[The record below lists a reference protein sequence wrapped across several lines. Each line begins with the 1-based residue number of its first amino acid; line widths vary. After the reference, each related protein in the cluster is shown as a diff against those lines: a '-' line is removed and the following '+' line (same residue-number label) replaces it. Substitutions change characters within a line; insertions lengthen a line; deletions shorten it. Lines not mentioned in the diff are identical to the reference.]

1 MRGRGRD
8 RVAEVQGRTTSQVTC
23 PERPTQ
29 PDVSARPDNRAFA
42 FDKAGRFEYQGRV
55 GAGGMGSVHG
65 ARDRTLLREV
75 ALKVLAPGLASDPR
89 YVKRFMAE
97 AQIQAQLDHPNIVP
111 VHDLVLDPDGASY
124 FTMRLV
130 RGRTL
135 ADWIISAHSAPAPPE
150 TLRDM
155 LGAFLKVCDAVAFA
169 HSRGVLHLDMK
180 PENIIVEDF
189 GAVYLMDWGLSRLI
203 SETPGGAPSV
213 AVSPDAA
220 GALVSGVIGSP
231 SYMSPEQAM
240 GTAGVVTERTDV
252 FGLGAVLYAI
262 LSGRPPYLADTLNEV
277 LEKARNGDMPPLP
290 RSPRGTP
297 LPARICHI
305 AMRAL
310 ALDPAARYASAV
322 DLKREVEAFLQG
334 KLTFPLR
341 TFAAGER
348 IVTEGEQGDSA
359 YVIEKGT
366 CVAYTA
372 REGTCST
379 LRELGAGSVFGE
391 EVVFSPGP
399 RACTVEAMTEVDARV
414 VTHKMIEEGLGRDSW
429 FGAFIMALADR
440 VRRSGE

>member
-1 MRGRGRD
+1 MGGGSRD
-8 RVAEVQGRTTSQVTC
+8 RVVQVEGCTTSQATC

-29 PDVSARPDNRAFA
+29 PDLAAPTDRAFT
-42 FDKAGRFEYQGRV
+42 FDEAGRFDYQGRV
-55 GAGGMGSVHG
+55 GAGGMGTVHA

-75 ALKVLAPGLASDPR
+75 AIKVLAPGLASDPKH
-89 YVKRFMAE
+89 VKRFMAE

-111 VHDLVLDPDGASY
+111 VHDLVVHSEDAKY

-135 ADWIISAHSAPAPPE
+135 ADWIIATHSEPAPPE
-150 TLRDM
+150 TLREM
-155 LGAFLKVCDAVAFA
+155 LGVFLKVCDAVAFA

-189 GAVYLMDWGLSRLI
+189 GAVYLMDWGLSRLM
-203 SETPGGAPSV
+203 SPAPGGGPGV
-213 AVSPDAA
+213 TISPEAE

-262 LSGRPPYLADTLNEV
+262 LAGRPPYVADSLNEV
-277 LEKARNGDMPPLP
+277 LEKARNGDRPALP
-290 RSPRGTP
+290 RSPRGVP
-297 LPARICHI
+297 VPARICHI
-305 AMRAL
+305 TMRAL
-310 ALDPAARYASAV
+310 ANDPADRHASVV
-322 DLKREVEAFLQG
+322 DLKRDVEAFLQG
-334 KLTFPLR
+334 KLAFPVQTFVP
-341 TFAAGER
+341 GER
-348 IVTEGEQGDSA
+348 IVSEGEHGDSA

-372 REGTCST
+372 SAGTCST
-379 LRELGAGSVFGE
+379 LRELSAGNVFGE

-399 RACTVEAMTEVDARV
+399 RACTVEATTEVSARV
-414 VTHKMIEEGLGRDSW
+414 VTHRMIEEGLGRDSW

-440 VRRSGE
+440 LRRA